1 MAKHVGSATAS
12 SASGSVA
19 GPGSGA
25 VSTGSAAA
33 GGEQVTAFVSQV
45 PGTPVSFPSFH
56 GRTISWV
63 AVSLI
68 MVAFLVGGL
77 ALVFGPLWWL
87 FWASLG
93 LAVVGLLMSAGIGI
107 FDDWY

>member
-19 GPGSGA
+19 GPGAGA
-25 VSTGSAAA
+25 VASTGS
-33 GGEQVTAFVSQV
+33 GGEQIVPFVSQV
-45 PGTPVSFPSFH
+45 PGTPVNFPSYH
-56 GRTISWV
+56 GRTVSWV

-77 ALVFGPLWWL
+77 ALVFGPIWWL
-87 FWASLG
+87 FWAALG
-93 LAVVGLLMSAGIGI
+93 LAVVGLLMCAGIGI